1 MSKAFDSV
9 WHEGLWAVFRS
20 YGVPDKLV
28 RLLSSLYADSKMA
41 VWVNNELREWFAAEI
56 VSRQGDQIS
65 PIVFITLLER
75 VMETVECDSGDIGV
89 NIHGIRIKDLRFADD
104 IDLLTEKE
112 PDLQI
117 ALSNL
122 NNSSKRFGLKINK
135 SKTKVMVMSRRSVQT
150 EPIVID
156 GEPIEQ
162 VTEFIYLGS
171 LITNTNDCTPEI
183 RRRINLANQAFG
195 RLKQL
200 WKDANLNRNIKL
212 ELLTTCVFSCLL
224 YAAETWTLKE
234 VDRKRLLAFEMKCY
248 RRIMRVSWRDKVTND
263 SIRRYLSREHT
274 IIETFKR
281 RKLQLFGHICR
292 MDDRRLLKSI
302 MLGTVDGSRP
312 RGRPAR
318 RWSDDIVAWTGHSLP
333 EIVHMASDRNTWHQM
348 VEDVVIGLYGSTG
361 L

>member
-1 MSKAFDSV
+1 
-9 WHEGLWAVFRS
+9 
-20 YGVPDKLV
+20 
-28 RLLSSLYADSKMA
+28 
-41 VWVNNELREWFAAEI
+41 
-56 VSRQGDQIS
+56 
-65 PIVFITLLER
+65 
-75 VMETVECDSGDIGV
+75 
-89 NIHGIRIKDLRFADD
+89 
-104 IDLLTEKE
+104 
-112 PDLQI
+112 
-117 ALSNL
+117 
-122 NNSSKRFGLKINK
+122 
-135 SKTKVMVMSRRSVQT
+135 MVMSRRSVQT

-156 GEPIEQ
+156 GEQIEQ

-171 LITNTNDCTPEI
+171 WITNTNDCTPVI

>member
-1 MSKAFDSV
+1 M
-9 WHEGLWAVFRS
+9 
-20 YGVPDKLV
+20 
-28 RLLSSLYADSKMA
+28 
-41 VWVNNELREWFAAEI
+41 
-56 VSRQGDQIS
+56 
-65 PIVFITLLER
+65 
-75 VMETVECDSGDIGV
+75 
-89 NIHGIRIKDLRFADD
+89 
-104 IDLLTEKE
+104 
-112 PDLQI
+112 
-117 ALSNL
+117 
-122 NNSSKRFGLKINK
+122 
-135 SKTKVMVMSRRSVQT
+135 
-150 EPIVID
+150 
-156 GEPIEQ
+156 
-162 VTEFIYLGS
+162 
-171 LITNTNDCTPEI
+171 
-183 RRRINLANQAFG
+183 
-195 RLKQL
+195 
-200 WKDANLNRNIKL
+200 
-212 ELLTTCVFSCLL
+212 FSCLL
-224 YAAETWTLKE
+224 YAAEMWTLKE